1 MIYDVYLYIKKSGCK
16 GGWDAKPLHLRFGN
30 PHCIRGTQK
39 RLTQAFAKLHAWNQM
54 CQVGAAQVQAWIGIA
69 LNEPHSEVR
78 VHLSTW
84 RYREGLPSTSS
95 SRQIPWYEY
104 ENWWAGKT
112 LLYPTKKKYCVEH
125 SYRYLLHVCASPQH
139 TALHDIARCRA
150 AEVLPSGN
158 QTWQWKS
165 HANPSFTDDFPSNS
179 NPVYIQVGLWIAMFD
194 YHQRNYIYINIYI
207 YIYIYVCVP
216 LLHGANHIQK
226 KRMAGFAPEIHIRRS
241 DLPLSFGDTTQCLG

>member
-1 MIYDVYLYIKKSGCK
+1 MSHTRKS
-16 GGWDAKPLHLRFGN
+16 
-30 PHCIRGTQK
+30 
-39 RLTQAFAKLHAWNQM
+39 
-54 CQVGAAQVQAWIGIA
+54 
-69 LNEPHSEVR
+69 E
-78 VHLSTW
+78 STSV
-84 RYREGLPSTSS
+84 REGIVKVCPALVQVAKSLDMNT
-95 SRQIPWYEY
+95 
-104 ENWWAGKT
+104 KT
-112 LLYPTKKKYCVEH
+112 DGLARHYCTQLKKRYCVEH

-194 YHQRNYIYINIYI
+194 YHQRNYIYIYKYLYI
-207 YIYIYVCVP
+207 HIYIYVCVCTTVAWSKP
-216 LLHGANHIQK
+216 HPK